1 MMDYVA
7 WDAEMGVAAEVYQT
21 GDNAWRIVTKDT
33 ESDGIIYVINLKD
46 KSFKDAK
53 LRAEEIV
60 GFQN

>member
-7 WDAEMGVAAEVYQT
+7 WDVDNGVAAEVYRT
-21 GDNAWRIVTKDT
+21 GTNDWRIVMKDT
-33 ESDGIIYVINLKD
+33 DADAVVTVLNLKD
-46 KSFKDAK
+46 KSFRDAK